1 MKNTIFILFILSLI
15 ASSCSKKLKTINLTS
30 IEAVDEMAVIKSDK
44 KEKCNCLDPEAYIP
58 DDRFPEFQDLKYVK
72 VNFHFPNAS
81 NKKYN
86 WTGDEAVTWAQK
98 LVNACNYQ
106 LINNIK
112 MNLPE
117 GNNTPVYDAGY
128 RMELM
133 EDKSTPSGMA
143 VYEDVDDENWYY
155 IKKGKGK
162 NNYSKTIIKKF
173 AIDEEHMLNFFAMA
187 YPPDSLKVKGFSSG
201 RAGIAL
207 GTSLKVAGVRK
218 YPMKE
223 VWKFASVSNHEIG
236 HVFGLR
242 HSWYK
247 NDGCDDTPAHP
258 NCWASTESGKCKGVI
273 SNNMMDYNNIQR
285 ALSPCQIGTVMRTM
299 HKENAKVRGLVKKDW
314 CEYNPNKTLV
324 IRKDL
329 ELNRAIDMK
338 GDIILEKDVTLR
350 LSCRTHMPAGAKIIV
365 KPGATLVLN
374 GAKIHNDCGQSWGGF
389 DLQSNG
395 TKKGTI
401 VYLGEVEIENLP
413 KNPSEESDSE

>member
-1 MKNTIFILFILSLI
+1 MFAIIT
-15 ASSCSKKLKTINLTS
+15 SSCSKKLKTVTLS
-30 IEAVDEMAVIKSDK
+30 APIEVDEIAVVRSDK
-44 KEKCNCLDPEAYIP
+44 KEKCNCEDPNAYIP
-58 DDRFPEFQDLKYVK
+58 DDRYPEYQDLKYVQ

-86 WTGDEAVTWAQK
+86 WVGEEAVSFAQK
-98 LVNACNYQ
+98 LINSCNYQ

-117 GNNTPVYDAGY
+117 GNDTPVYDAGY
-128 RMELM
+128 RIRLA
-133 EDKSTPSGMA
+133 DDSNTPSGKA

-173 AIDEEHMLNFFAMA
+173 AINEDSLLNFFAMA

-207 GTSLKVAGVRK
+207 GTSLKIAGVRK
-218 YPMKE
+218 HPLKE

-258 NCWASTESGKCKGVI
+258 NCWEKSEKGECAGVI

-285 ALSPCQIGTVMRTM
+285 ALSPCQIGIVSKTM
-299 HKENAKVRGLVKKDW
+299 HKENAKARGLVKKDW
-314 CEYNPNKTLV
+314 CEYNPEKTLV
-324 IRKDL
+324 VIKDL
-329 ELNRAIDMK
+329 ELNRAVDMK
-338 GDIILEKDVTLR
+338 GDIILEENVTLR

-365 KPGATLVLN
+365 KPGAKLILN
-374 GAKIHNDCGQSWGGF
+374 GAKIHNDCGETWGGF
-389 DLQSNG
+389 DVQSKGN
-395 TKKGTI
+395 KQGTI
-401 VYLGEVEIENLP
+401 EYFGNVKIEDLP
-413 KNPSEESDSE
+413 SNNANESDSE

>member
-1 MKNTIFILFILSLI
+1 MFAIIT
-15 ASSCSKKLKTINLTS
+15 SSCSKKLKTVTLS
-30 IEAVDEMAVIKSDK
+30 APIEVDEIAVVRSDK
-44 KEKCNCLDPEAYIP
+44 KEKCNCEDPNAYIP
-58 DDRFPEFQDLKYVK
+58 DDRYPEYQDLKYVQ
-72 VNFHFPNAS
+72 VNFHFPNTS

-86 WTGDEAVTWAQK
+86 WVGEEAVSFAQK
-98 LVNACNYQ
+98 LINSCNYQ

-117 GNNTPVYDAGY
+117 GNDTPVYDAGY
-128 RMELM
+128 RIRLA
-133 EDKSTPSGMA
+133 DDSSTPSGKA

-173 AIDEEHMLNFFAMA
+173 AINEDSLLNFFAMA

-207 GTSLKVAGVRK
+207 GTSLKIAGVRK
-218 YPMKE
+218 HPLKE

-258 NCWASTESGKCKGVI
+258 NCWEKSEKGECAGVI

-285 ALSPCQIGTVMRTM
+285 ALSPCQIGIVSKTM
-299 HKENAKVRGLVKKDW
+299 HKENAKARGLVKKDW
-314 CEYNPNKTLV
+314 CEYNPEKTLV
-324 IRKDL
+324 VRKDL
-329 ELNRAIDMK
+329 ELNRAVDMK
-338 GDIILEKDVTLR
+338 GDIILEENVTLR

-365 KPGATLVLN
+365 KPGAKLILN
-374 GAKIHNDCGQSWGGF
+374 GAKIHNDCGETWGGF
-389 DLQSNG
+389 DVQSKGN
-395 TKKGTI
+395 KQGTI
-401 VYLGEVEIENLP
+401 EYFGNVKIEDLP
-413 KNPSEESDSE
+413 SSNANESDSE

>member
-1 MKNTIFILFILSLI
+1 MTNNVLVLLLIILFST
-15 ASSCSKKLKTINLTS
+15 SCSKKLKTVNLTS
-30 IEAVDEMAVIKSDK
+30 IVDVDEIAIVRSDK
-44 KEKCNCLDPEAYIP
+44 KEKCNCEDPIAYIP
-58 DDRFPEFQDLKYVK
+58 DDRFPEFQDLKYVR

-86 WTGDEAVTWAQK
+86 WTGEKAVTFSEK
-98 LVNACNYQ
+98 LIKSCNYQ

-128 RMELM
+128 RMELE
-133 EDKSTPSGMA
+133 EDKSTSSGMA

-162 NNYSKTIIKKF
+162 NNYSKAIIKKF
-173 AIDEEHMLNFFAMA
+173 AIKKDSLLNFFAMA

-207 GTSLKVAGVRK
+207 GTSLKIAGVRK
-218 YPMKE
+218 YTIDE
-223 VWKFASVSNHEIG
+223 AWKFASVSNHEIG

-247 NDGCDDTPAHP
+247 SDGCDDTPVHP
-258 NCWASTESGKCKGVI
+258 NCWQSAESGKCEGVI

-285 ALSPCQIGTVMRTM
+285 ALSPCQIGIVMKTM
-299 HKENAKVRGLVKKDW
+299 HKENARARGLVKKDW
-314 CEYNPNKTLV
+314 CEYNPNKTLIV
-324 IRKDL
+324 RKDL

-338 GDIILEKDVTLR
+338 GDIIVEKNVTLR

-365 KPGATLVLN
+365 KPGAKLILN

-389 DLQSNG
+389 DIQSNG
-395 TKKGTI
+395 SKKGVI
-401 VYLGEVEIENLP
+401 EYFGKVKIENLP
-413 KNPSEESDSE
+413 NGQTGESDSE